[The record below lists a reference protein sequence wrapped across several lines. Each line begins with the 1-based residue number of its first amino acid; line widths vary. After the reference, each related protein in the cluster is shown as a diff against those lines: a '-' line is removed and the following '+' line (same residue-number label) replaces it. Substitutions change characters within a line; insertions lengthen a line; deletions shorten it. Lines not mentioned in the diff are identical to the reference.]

1 MLYSQNFLHLRNLN
15 ITNKTLL
22 LRNDF
27 NVPMAD
33 GRIVDD
39 TRLICSLP
47 SIRYCLEK
55 KAAVILSSH
64 LGRPEVDPDTP
75 DKQSFSLRPIAER
88 LQILLKQPVNFIED
102 WYQVPEI
109 KPGQLVLM
117 ENVRF
122 LEGETANDIQLA
134 KHMASMCD
142 IYVMDAFAA
151 AHRKHAST
159 FGIMDYT
166 KQACAG
172 FLLTE
177 EVEAIGKFIHQ
188 PRHPVI
194 AIVGGSKVSTK
205 LHLLNSLAR
214 QVDTLI
220 VGGGILNTFIAAAG
234 YPIGKSLYEPDFIEQ
249 AGAIANQVKVPLP
262 AEVVVAKSCSGE
274 ASASIK
280 TLDQINHDDMILDVT
295 PGFVIGLTPDFNRAE
310 TILWNGPLG
319 VCELA
324 PFCHGTRTLAE
335 LLAETKAFTLAGGG
349 DTLAAVNQFGV
360 ADSIDYL
367 STGGGAFLELVENKS
382 LPVLLG
388 LSRFVTGSN

>member
-22 LRNDF
+22 LRSDF

-55 KAAVILSSH
+55 QAAVILSSH
-64 LGRPEVDPDTP
+64 LGRPDPDTR

-88 LQILLKQPVNFIED
+88 LQTLLKQPVNFVED
-102 WYQVPEI
+102 WYQVPEV

-122 LEGETANDIQLA
+122 LEGETGNDIQLA
-134 KHMASMCD
+134 RHMASMCD

-234 YPIGKSLYEPDFIEQ
+234 YPVGKSLYEPDLIEQ
-249 AGAIANQVKVPLP
+249 ASVIANQVKVPLP
-262 AEVVVAKSCSGE
+262 AEVIVAESCSGE
-274 ASASIK
+274 ANASTK
-280 TLDQINHDDMILDVT
+280 ALDQINHDDMILDVT
-295 PGFVIGLTPDFNRAE
+295 AGFVIGLTPDFNRAE

-324 PFCHGTRTLAE
+324 PFCQGTRTLAE
-335 LLAETKAFTLAGGG
+335 LLAETRAFTLAGGG

-367 STGGGAFLELVENKS
+367 STGGGAFLALIEDKS
-382 LPVLLG
+382 LPVLVG